1 MPGIGMRPRAPY
13 TAGMIDQALIEI
25 VAGDGG
31 NGAVSFH
38 REKFIPEGG
47 PDGGRGGRGG
57 HVILIANAQ
66 INTLRRYRR
75 AATFRADAGQPG
87 GVNKRRGRDGADL
100 MLEVPVGTI
109 ACGVGG
115 DGEPIEQLA
124 DLTNDGQGI
133 LIARG
138 GRGGHGNTFFRSST
152 NRAPRV
158 AQRGQPGRH
167 RHLRLELRLIAD
179 AGLVGLPNAGKST
192 LLGRLS
198 AARPRVAAYP
208 FTTLEPH
215 LGVVSVGWEEFLV
228 ADLPG
233 LIEGAAD
240 GAGLGHDFLR
250 HTART
255 RLLVHMLDAAGPDPV
270 AAWETINAELGAYDA
285 ALAARPQI
293 VVLNKIDTAE
303 AQQALP
309 ALQARLRERGAES
322 LPISAATG
330 EGTEALVARAWERL
344 AELRRDEQARA
355 AERPRGPVIITPRPD
370 RRRFNVERDGTSY
383 RVRGGQVETFIEMMD
398 TDDEAAMDEVYRW
411 LDRRGVRGALRR
423 AGMQPGDRVRIGEAT
438 WTWEA

>member
-1 MPGIGMRPRAPY
+1 MHTIGMRRGAPY
-13 TAGMIDQALIEI
+13 TGGMIDQALIEV

-75 AATFRADAGQPG
+75 GATFRADAGQPG
-87 GVNKRRGRDGADL
+87 GANKRRGRDGADL
-100 MLEVPVGTI
+100 MLEVPTGTI
-109 ACGVGG
+109 ASVLDGR
-115 DGEPIEQLA
+115 GEPIEQLA
-124 DLTNDGQGI
+124 DLTHDGQGV
-133 LIARG
+133 LVARG

-158 AQRGQPGRH
+158 AQRGQPGRG
-167 RHLRLELRLIAD
+167 RRLRLELRLIAD
-179 AGLVGLPNAGKST
+179 VGLVGLPNAGKST
-192 LLGRLS
+192 LLGHLS

-250 HTART
+250 HASRT
-255 RLLVHMLDAAGPDPV
+255 RLLVHLLDAAGPDPI
-270 AAWETINAELGAYDA
+270 AAWETINAELRAYDA
-285 ALAARPQI
+285 ALGARPQI
-293 VVLNKIDTAE
+293 VALNKIDTA
-303 AQQALP
+303 AARQALP
-309 ALQARLRERGAES
+309 ALQRQLRERGAEA

-330 EGTEALVARAWERL
+330 EGAEALVACAWERL
-344 AELRRDEQARA
+344 ADVRRDEQARA
-355 AERPRGPVIITPRPD
+355 AERPQGPVVITPRPD
-370 RRRFNVERDGTSY
+370 RRRFSVEREGTSY

-398 TDDEAAMDEVYRW
+398 MGDEAAMEEVYRW

-423 AGMQPGDRVRIGEAT
+423 AGMRPGDRVRIGEAA

>member
-1 MPGIGMRPRAPY
+1 MHTIGMRRGAPY
-13 TAGMIDQALIEI
+13 TGGMIDQALIEV

-75 AATFRADAGQPG
+75 GATFRADAGQPG
-87 GVNKRRGRDGADL
+87 GANKRRGRDGADL
-100 MLEVPVGTI
+100 MLEVPTGTI
-109 ACGVGG
+109 ASVLDGG
-115 DGEPIEQLA
+115 GEPIEQLA
-124 DLTNDGQGI
+124 DLTHDGQGI
-133 LIARG
+133 LVARG

-158 AQRGQPGRH
+158 AQRGQPGR
-167 RHLRLELRLIAD
+167 RRRLRLELRLIAD
-179 AGLVGLPNAGKST
+179 VGLVGLPNAGKST

-250 HTART
+250 HASRT
-255 RLLVHMLDAAGPDPV
+255 RLLVHLLDAAGPDPI
-270 AAWETINAELGAYDA
+270 AAWETINAELRAYAA
-285 ALAARPQI
+285 ALGARPQI
-293 VVLNKIDTAE
+293 VALNKIDTA
-303 AQQALP
+303 AARQALP
-309 ALQARLRERGAES
+309 ALQRQLRERGAEAV
-322 LPISAATG
+322 PISAATG
-330 EGTEALVARAWERL
+330 EGTEALVACVWERL
-344 AELRRDEQARA
+344 ADVRRDEQARA
-355 AERPRGPVIITPRPD
+355 AERPQGPVVITPRPD
-370 RRRFNVERDGTSY
+370 RRRFSVERDGTSY

-398 TDDEAAMDEVYRW
+398 MGDEDAMEEVYRW

-423 AGMQPGDRVRIGEAT
+423 AGMRPGDRVRIGEAA

>member
-1 MPGIGMRPRAPY
+1 
-13 TAGMIDQALIEI
+13 MIDQAPIE
-25 VAGDGG
+25 VVGGDGG

-38 REKFIPEGG
+38 REKFIPQGG

-75 AATFRADAGQPG
+75 AATFRADSGQPG
-87 GVNKRRGRDGADL
+87 GKNKRRGRDGADL
-100 MLEVPVGTI
+100 LLEVPVGTI
-109 ACGVGG
+109 ACTTDR
-115 DGEPIEQLA
+115 DGEPTEQLA
-124 DLTNDGQGI
+124 DLTADGQGV
-133 LIARG
+133 LVARG
-138 GRGGHGNTFFRSST
+138 GRGGHGNVFFRSAT

-158 AQRGQPGRH
+158 AQRGQPGRQ
-167 RHLRLELRLIAD
+167 RRVRLELRLIAD

-215 LGVVSVGWEEFLV
+215 LGVVAVGWDEFVL

-233 LIEGAAD
+233 LIEGAAG

-250 HTART
+250 HASRT
-255 RLLVHMLDAAGPDPV
+255 RLLVHVLDAAGPDPIG
-270 AAWETINAELGAYDA
+270 AWQTINAELTAYDA

-293 VVLNKIDTAE
+293 VALNKLDIGAARE
-303 AQQALP
+303 VLP
-309 ALQARLRERGAES
+309 ALQGRLRERGVEA

-330 EGTEALVARAWERL
+330 EGTEELVARVWERL
-344 AELRRDEQARA
+344 ADLRREERDRA
-355 AERPRGPVIITPRPD
+355 AARPAGPPLITPRPD
-370 RRRFNVERDGTSY
+370 RRRFSVEQEGAAY
-383 RVRGGQVETFIEMMD
+383 RVRGEQVETFIEMMD
-398 TDDEAAMDEVYRW
+398 TDDEAAMEEVYRW

-423 AGMQPGDRVRIGEAT
+423 AGMKPGDRVRIGEAQ
-438 WTWEA
+438 WAWEV

>member
-1 MPGIGMRPRAPY
+1 
-13 TAGMIDQALIEI
+13 MIDQAPIE
-25 VAGDGG
+25 VVGGDGG

-38 REKFIPEGG
+38 REKFIPQGG

-75 AATFRADAGQPG
+75 AAAFRADSGQPG
-87 GVNKRRGRDGADL
+87 GKNKRRGRDGADL
-100 MLEVPVGTI
+100 LLEVPVGTI
-109 ACGVGG
+109 ACAIDR
-115 DGEPIEQLA
+115 DGEPTDQLA
-124 DLTNDGQGI
+124 DLTTDGQGV
-133 LIARG
+133 LVARG
-138 GRGGHGNTFFRSST
+138 GRGGHGNVFFRSAT

-158 AQRGQPGRH
+158 AQRGQPGRQ
-167 RHLRLELRLIAD
+167 RRVRLELRLIAD

-215 LGVVSVGWEEFLV
+215 LGVVAVGWDEFVL

-233 LIEGAAD
+233 LIEGAAG

-250 HTART
+250 HASRT
-255 RLLVHMLDAAGPDPV
+255 RLLVHVLDAAGPDPI
-270 AAWETINAELGAYDA
+270 AAWETINAELTAYDA

-293 VVLNKIDTAE
+293 VALNKLDIGAARE
-303 AQQALP
+303 ALP
-309 ALQARLRERGAES
+309 ALQGRLRERGVEA

-330 EGTEALVARAWERL
+330 EGTEDLVARVWGRL
-344 AELRRDEQARA
+344 AELRRDERDRA
-355 AERPRGPVIITPRPD
+355 AERPPAPPLITPRPD
-370 RRRFNVERDGTSY
+370 RRRFIVEREGAAY
-383 RVRGGQVETFIEMMD
+383 RVRGEQVETFIEMMD
-398 TDDEAAMDEVYRW
+398 TDDEAAMEEVYRW

-423 AGMQPGDRVRIGEAT
+423 AGMKPGDRVRIGEAQ
-438 WTWEA
+438 WAWEA